1 MISPICLIRK
11 RKAVPKKGGERVF
24 RGLYTAATGMNL
36 QLNRQDA
43 IANNLANINT
53 AGYKR
58 DEAIGSSFRERLVTA
73 RDHRG
78 EEIIGA
84 ASLGVNLD
92 RFYVDHT
99 TGKYNPTENPLD
111 LAISGE
117 GYFLVETERG
127 QHLTRNGEFSMDR
140 DGYLVTAEGGR
151 VLGRN
156 GPIPLR
162 GDEVLFLGDGTV
174 LVDGGPVNRI
184 MIVRPVD
191 PDSLMKEGH
200 NRFLFSGEWEEI
212 PDSSIIQGMVEES
225 NVSPIAEMVTM
236 IEVTRA
242 YESNQKVI
250 HVYDEVM
257 RKAANELGRV

>member
-1 MISPICLIRK
+1 M
-11 RKAVPKKGGERVF
+11 F

-200 NRFLFSGEWEEI
+200 NRFLFNGEWEEI